1 MSETPPTASNR
12 PLAILVIVCLTVWL
26 IRSGGGCDP
35 ALYEQSVRPGINA
48 DYAHPDIPTWM
59 GRFESESREI
69 YKARDEI
76 VADCRVAEGDVVADI
91 GAGTGLFT
99 LLFARAVGQDGKV
112 IAVDIVP
119 EFLDLIQQRAS
130 DESITNVSTILCT
143 ERSAELPPNS
153 IDLAFTSDTYHH
165 FEYPRSTLASIY
177 RALKPGGVFIVIDFE
192 RIEGKSRDWI
202 ISHVRAGRVTV
213 IDEITSAGFVLEQ
226 PPAATYLAENY
237 FLRFKKPSNPNK

>member
-1 MSETPPTASNR
+1 MSETPATASNR
-12 PLAILVIVCLTVWL
+12 PLAILLIACLTVWL

-35 ALYEQSVRPGINA
+35 ALYEQSVKPGINA
-48 DYAHPDIPTWM
+48 DYANPDIPQWM

-69 YKARDEI
+69 YKARNEI
-76 VADCRVAEGDVVADI
+76 VADCRVAQGEVVADI

-99 LLFARAVGQDGKV
+99 LLFAKAVGPTGKV

-130 DESITNVSTILCT
+130 DVSLANVSTLLCT
-143 ERSAELPPNS
+143 ERSAELPSNS

-202 ISHVRAGRVTV
+202 LGHVRAGRETV
-213 IDEITSAGFVLEQ
+213 IEEITSAGFVLEQ
-226 PPAATYLAENY
+226 SPPAPYLAENY
-237 FLRFKKPSNPNK
+237 FLRFKKP